1 LISHRLFDSRVLIRA
16 AQLVLL
22 CILIAVTTGATDSS
36 ARFDKDSHE
45 LICMCGCTEL
55 LGECNHVGCP
65 DSPVMLA
72 QLSAGIARGDSD
84 NTIFHQFQEQYG
96 PVVLAAP
103 RFTRFNHLAWI
114 MPPLVLFLGIGSVLL
129 IVRNWKLRTVPMPA
143 VPDTPGFAATRDRI
157 RRETEI

>member
-1 LISHRLFDSRVLIRA
+1 MITRNVLNRA
-16 AQLVLL
+16 SQLVLL
-22 CILIAVTTGATDSS
+22 GILIAVTVGAADSS

-45 LICMCGCTEL
+45 MMCVCSCNQL

-65 DSPVMLA
+65 DSEGMRA
-72 QLSAGIARGDSD
+72 QLAASIAKGDSD
-84 NTIFHQFQEQYG
+84 NEIFHQFQEQYG

-103 RFTRFNHLAWI
+103 MFTRFNHLAWI
-114 MPPLVLFLGIGSVLL
+114 MPPLMLFLGIAGVLL

-157 RRETEI
+157 RRETQI